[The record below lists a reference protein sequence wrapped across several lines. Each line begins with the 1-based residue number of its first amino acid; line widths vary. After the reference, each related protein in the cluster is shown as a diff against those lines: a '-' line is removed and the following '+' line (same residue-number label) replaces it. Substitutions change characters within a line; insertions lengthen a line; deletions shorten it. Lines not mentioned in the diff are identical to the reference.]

1 MTLVLIPI
9 LVMLVGLC
17 MYVFM
22 SNTKAQEIGRI
33 MFFCGLLVVLWN
45 APHTGSIV
53 IR

>member
-1 MTLVLIPI
+1 MTIILMPLVVCI
-9 LVMLVGLC
+9 VGLL

-22 SNTKAQEIGRI
+22 SNPKAQELGRI

-53 IR
+53 VR